1 MVNVSA
7 GFSIFA
13 LLTSALSWLLYPHQH
28 IITALAICLGFPG
41 TFLMVT
47 SIIVSQLISFTS
59 ELTTHLA
66 ESLVILVILGLMYW
80 FILATALRLRWVGA
94 IRRNS
99 CDAIDILAR
108 WLNGSKLGSRP
119 ALLSYIWKHLSH
131 YQLYPNCGQR

>member
-1 MVNVSA
+1 MVDASA

-13 LLTSALSWLLYPHQH
+13 LITSALSWLLYPHQH

-41 TFLMVT
+41 NFFMVT
-47 SIIVSQLISFTS
+47 SIIVSQLISFTP

-66 ESLVILVILGLMYW
+66 ESLVMLGLMYC
-80 FILATALRLRWVGA
+80 FIFVTTLRLRWLET
-94 IRRNS
+94 IRRDS